1 MPTVKFTK
9 TFRWKPKPSVS
20 IRYPAGHEGSV
31 TRACADA
38 AIAQGYAVKASAAGT
53 ADKGGA
59 DAVEDPQSGKAG

>member
-9 TFRWKPKPSVS
+9 PFRWKPKPSVS
-20 IRYPAGHEGSV
+20 IRYPEGHEGSV
-31 TRACADA
+31 TRACAEA
-38 AIAQGYAVKASAAGT
+38 AIAKGYAVKAGG